1 MIQRICYYCKNIE
14 KCNYCFKYGSIG
26 VYLFLENQ
34 KYLKDKLIRKSSP
47 YSSNLKDN
55 KQNNRYKTKGHIKIK
70 I

>member
-1 MIQRICYYCKNIE
+1 MIQRICYYCKNTE

-47 YSSNLKDN
+47 YPSNLK
-55 KQNNRYKTKGHIKIK
+55 
-70 I
+70 